1 MSSDRVTLEVT
12 ERDAEQ
18 LGSRRVRRLRK
29 DGLVPGV
36 LYGKGHARA
45 IVVGERDLRAALTGR
60 SGLHAIIDVV
70 IEGQTTPHHAVLKDF
85 QRHPIRG
92 TLTHVDFHEVRLDR
106 PIQATVNVQFV
117 GESPGAK
124 QGGVVQ
130 QVTRELRVEAL
141 PTGIPEHIEADI
153 SALEVGDTVRVADLE
168 AIEGVAFLDDPE
180 TVLANCSIPRGITEL
195 EEAEAA
201 EGEEGEEGEAAAEG
215 EGGETSAEAPAR
227 APTPTPSEPCASSA
241 GERAGRRWIFSSQV
255 SATPGLSTRTTG
267 TTSAGWSS
275 TSSRAG
281 TRIVQGEVPR
291 QARRRSPGGGEARPP
306 EAGDVHERVGSV
318 DPGGRGLLQDT
329 ARQLLVVHDDV
340 DLETARLQ
348 ARLGGG
354 LAGHNGLRSIAQR
367 LGAPDFLRLRVGVG
381 RPGRGDPRPIA
392 DYVLSSFAPEDDVE
406 AIVARAS
413 DAVEA
418 LVRDGLE
425 ETQRRFN

>member
-1 MSSDRVTLEVT
+1 M
-12 ERDAEQ
+12 
-18 LGSRRVRRLRK
+18 
-29 DGLVPGV
+29 PGV

-70 IEGQTTPHHAVLKDF
+70 IEGQKTPHHAVLKDF

-201 EGEEGEEGEAAAEG
+201 EGEEGEEGEGAAEG
-215 EGGETSAEAPAR
+215 EGGEASAEAPA
-227 APTPTPSEPCASSA
+227 E
-241 GERAGRRWIFSSQV
+241 
-255 SATPGLSTRTTG
+255 
-267 TTSAGWSS
+267 
-275 TSSRAG
+275 
-281 TRIVQGEVPR
+281 
-291 QARRRSPGGGEARPP
+291 
-306 EAGDVHERVGSV
+306 GS
-318 DPGGRGLLQDT
+318 D
-329 ARQLLVVHDDV
+329 
-340 DLETARLQ
+340 
-348 ARLGGG
+348 
-354 LAGHNGLRSIAQR
+354 
-367 LGAPDFLRLRVGVG
+367 
-381 RPGRGDPRPIA
+381 
-392 DYVLSSFAPEDDVE
+392 
-406 AIVARAS
+406 S
-413 DAVEA
+413 DAE
-418 LVRDGLE
+418 
-425 ETQRRFN
+425 